1 MVFQPHLSLQKLK
14 ALAKAKKIFVCENC
28 GSTNPKWLGRC
39 PQCEAWNSIIEVLE
53 TPKNQQQERQV
64 FDVPKKGL
72 VPLHKID
79 NVEDER
85 LPLFDDGLNRVLG
98 GGLVKGSVVLLGGDP
113 GIGKSTLLLQNALKS
128 EANCVYV
135 SGEESM
141 AQIKMRSGR
150 VKGNEEQ
157 ILLLSE
163 TSLEEVQ
170 IQLKRTQPQWV
181 IIDSIQTLNSGYIE
195 SVPGS
200 ISQIRACTA
209 ALIEYAKNTNVPII
223 LVGHI
228 TKDGQLAGP
237 KILEHMVDVVL
248 QFEGDRN
255 NYFRMLRCRKNRFGS
270 VHDIALYD
278 MGKEGLNHIDSPG
291 DYLLNSF
298 SDDLSGVAHGL
309 VLEGV
314 QPLVLEVQALVSS
327 AVYGTPQRSATGFDV
342 KRLNMLLA
350 VLEKRCQFKLGAKDV
365 FLNLAGGFR
374 TTDTA
379 LDLAV
384 VSSILSSA
392 SDMALPPK
400 VLFVGEVAL
409 SGEIRPVGKID
420 LRLKEAEKLGYE
432 KVVLSQY
439 QILEGEYRLKIAQ
452 YKRVDDMFFSEI
464 Q

>member
-1 MVFQPHLSLQKLK
+1 M
-14 ALAKAKKIFVCENC
+14 AKNKIVFVCNNC
-28 GSTNPKWLGRC
+28 GNTSPKWLGRC
-39 PQCEAWNSIIEVLE
+39 PQCQAWNSLSEEIEAA
-53 TPKNQQQERQV
+53 KNKHDTHKI
-64 FDVPKKGL
+64 FDHPKKGL
-72 VPLHKID
+72 VPLHKIE
-79 NVEDER
+79 NIEDER
-85 LPLFDDGLNRVLG
+85 IILSDYGLNRVLG

-113 GIGKSTLLLQNALKS
+113 GIGKSTLLLQNALQS
-128 EANCVYV
+128 QANCVYV

-141 AQIKMRSGR
+141 AQIKMRSTR
-150 VKGNEEQ
+150 VKGKEEQ
-157 ILLLSE
+157 VLLLSE

-170 IQLKRTQPQWV
+170 IQLKRTQPEWI

-209 ALIEYAKNTNVPII
+209 ALIEYAKNTQVPII

-237 KILEHMVDVVL
+237 KVLEHMVDVVL

-255 NYFRMLRCRKNRFGS
+255 NYFRILRCRKNRFGT
-270 VHDIALYD
+270 VHEIALYD
-278 MGKEGLNHIDSPG
+278 MAKEGLRHIDSPG
-291 DYLLNSF
+291 DYLLNTF

-365 FLNLAGGFR
+365 FLNLAGGFKSS
-374 TTDTA
+374 DTA
-379 LDLAV
+379 LDLSV

-392 SDMALPPK
+392 SDMALPQK
-400 VLFVGEVAL
+400 VLFIGEVAL

-432 KVVLSQY
+432 KVVLSKY
-439 QILEGEYRLKIAQ
+439 QSLEGKYNLKLAQ
-452 YKRVDDMFFSEI
+452 YKRVDDMFLSEI

>member
-1 MVFQPHLSLQKLK
+1 
-14 ALAKAKKIFVCENC
+14 LAKTKSIFVCENC
-28 GSTNPKWLGRC
+28 GSSSPKWLGRC

-53 TPKNQQQERQV
+53 TPKNKQQERQV

-85 LPLFDDGLNRVLG
+85 LPLFDEGLNRVLG

-278 MGKEGLNHIDSPG
+278 MGKEGLKHIDSPG

-374 TTDTA
+374 TADTA

-384 VSSILSSA
+384 VSCILSSA

-400 VLFVGEVAL
+400 VLFIGEIAL

-439 QILEGEYRLKIAQ
+439 QTLEGEYALKIAQ

>member
-1 MVFQPHLSLQKLK
+1 M
-14 ALAKAKKIFVCENC
+14 AKTKSIFVCENC
-28 GSTNPKWLGRC
+28 GSSSPKWLGRC

-53 TPKNQQQERQV
+53 TPKNKQQERQV

-85 LPLFDDGLNRVLG
+85 LPLFDEGLNRVLG

-278 MGKEGLNHIDSPG
+278 MGKEGLKHIDSPG

-374 TTDTA
+374 TADTA

-384 VSSILSSA
+384 VSCILSSA

-400 VLFVGEVAL
+400 VLFIGEIAL

-439 QILEGEYRLKIAQ
+439 QTLEGEYALKIAQ

>member
-1 MVFQPHLSLQKLK
+1 M
-14 ALAKAKKIFVCENC
+14 AKAKKIFVCENC
-28 GSTNPKWLGRC
+28 GSTSPKWLGRC
-39 PQCEAWNSIIEVLE
+39 PQCEAWNSIIEVVE
-53 TPKNQQQERQV
+53 TPKNQLQERQV

-85 LPLFDDGLNRVLG
+85 LSLFDEGLNRVLG

-128 EANCVYV
+128 IANCVYV

-278 MGKEGLNHIDSPG
+278 MGKDGLKHIESPG

-314 QPLVLEVQALVSS
+314 QPLILEVQALVSS

-350 VLEKRCQFKLGAKDV
+350 VLEKRCNFKLGAKDV
-365 FLNLAGGFR
+365 FLNLAGGFK
-374 TTDTA
+374 TADTA

-384 VSSILSSA
+384 VSCILSSA
-392 SDMALPPK
+392 SDMALPTK

-432 KVVLSQY
+432 KVVLSEFQT
-439 QILEGEYRLKIAQ
+439 LEADYKLKIAQ
-452 YKRVDDMFFSEI
+452 YKRVDDMFFNEI

>member
-1 MVFQPHLSLQKLK
+1 M
-14 ALAKAKKIFVCENC
+14 AKVKNIFVCQNC
-28 GSTNPKWLGRC
+28 GSTSPKWIGRC
-39 PQCEAWNSIIEVLE
+39 SQCEAWNSMVEE
-53 TPKNQQQERQV
+53 TEAPKNKLQERKI
-64 FDVPKKGL
+64 FEVPKKGL
-72 VPLHKID
+72 VPLHKIE
-79 NVEDER
+79 NSEDER
-85 LPLFDDGLNRVLG
+85 LHLFDEGLNRVLG

-128 EANCVYV
+128 AANCVYV

-141 AQIKMRSGR
+141 SQIKMRSTR
-150 VKGNEEQ
+150 VNGNEEQ

-170 IQLKRTQPQWV
+170 IQLKRTQPDWV
-181 IIDSIQTLNSGYIE
+181 IIDSIQTLNSAYIE

-209 ALIEYAKNTNVPII
+209 ALIEYAKHTNVPVI

-278 MGKEGLNHIDSPG
+278 MVKDGLKHIDSPG

-350 VLEKRCQFKLGAKDV
+350 VLEKRCAFKLGAKDV
-365 FLNLAGGFR
+365 FLNLAGGFKS
-374 TTDTA
+374 TDTA

-384 VSSILSSA
+384 VSCILSSA
-392 SDMALPPK
+392 SDMALPTK
-400 VLFVGEVAL
+400 VLFIGEVAL

-432 KVVLSQY
+432 KVVLSEY
-439 QILEGEYRLKIAQ
+439 QTLESNYKIKLAK
-452 YKRVDDMFFSEI
+452 YKRVDDMFLSEI